1 MQEEQTVVD
10 IDVADG
16 RARLA
21 ISRHVGQFIIRTES
35 LAVGR
40 SPDTAGDV
48 ILLAHDIVPNPVDG
62 MDVSRIAREG
72 CHIGHPGIHVSGPH
86 GMPYGFVLL
95 HHGLVRLAV
104 SVAPRSMA
112 ALVKEELRL
121 VQVLAVARHDIEFGQ
136 GHFGYLMAGHTY
148 QLPLLR
154 TDFTAHAVGITD
166 GYVKEIT
173 FARGLVMSD
182 GTFHHV
188 AEVIKLVAQVL
199 YFFPTLAAR
208 PFVRMLG
215 IHRAARVQIAVRLL
229 RCRHNGQHA
238 VDIRHQF
245 LVRISLQQIACAF
258 YRFIYIRII
267 KRIPSD
273 LVTFARMGSFDK
285 VFIPAGLFT
294 FTEGQRDG
302 NLTARLQALPP
313 KGIRHLDGRER
324 YGRKRITV
332 AHVLRLHVPCH
343 GEHTNGSQQSFLHGE
358 LR

>member
-1 MQEEQTVVD
+1 MQEKQTVVNV
-10 IDVADG
+10 DVADG

-86 GMPYGFVLL
+86 GMPHGLILL

-104 SVAPRSMA
+104 SVAPRSVA
-112 ALVKEELRL
+112 ALVEEELRL
-121 VQVLAVARHDIEFGQ
+121 VQILLVARHDIEFGQ
-136 GHFGYLMAGHTY
+136 GHFGYLMAGHKNL
-148 QLPLLR
+148 LPFPR
-154 TDFTAHAVGITD
+154 ADFTTHAVGITD
-166 GYVKEIT
+166 GNIQKVP
-173 FARGLVMSD
+173 FSRGLVMRD
-182 GTFHHV
+182 GTLHHV

-199 YFFPTLAAR
+199 HFFPTSASR
-208 PFVRMLG
+208 PVMRTLG

-238 VDIRHQF
+238 VDIRLQL
-245 LVRISLQQIACAF
+245 LVRIGLQQVACAF
-258 YRFIYIRII
+258 YRLVHVRIVER
-267 KRIPSD
+267 KTFH
-273 LVTFARMGSFDK
+273 LVIFARMGRLDK
-285 VFIPAGLFT
+285 VFISAALFT

-302 NLTARLQALPP
+302 NLTACLQALPP

-324 YGRKRITV
+324 YGRIRITV
-332 AHVLRLHVPCH
+332 GRILRLHASTQGRH
-343 GEHTNGSQQSFLHGE
+343 ENSSQQFFLHG
-358 LR
+358 R

>member
-1 MQEEQTVVD
+1 
-10 IDVADG
+10 
-16 RARLA
+16 
-21 ISRHVGQFIIRTES
+21 
-35 LAVGR
+35 
-40 SPDTAGDV
+40 
-48 ILLAHDIVPNPVDG
+48 
-62 MDVSRIAREG
+62 
-72 CHIGHPGIHVSGPH
+72 
-86 GMPYGFVLL
+86 MPYGFVLL

-154 TDFTAHAVGITD
+154 TDFTTHAVGITD
-166 GYVKEIT
+166 GNIQKVP
-173 FARGLVMSD
+173 FSRGLVMRN
-182 GTFHHV
+182 GTLHHV
-188 AEVIKLVAQVL
+188 TEVIKLVAQVL

-215 IHRAARVQIAVRLL
+215 IHRAARVQVAIRLL
-229 RCRHNGQHA
+229 RCRHNDQHA
-238 VDIRHQF
+238 VDIRFQF
-245 LVRISLQQIACAF
+245 LVRIGLQQIACAF
-258 YRFIYIRII
+258 YRLVHVRIVER
-267 KRIPSD
+267 KTFH
-273 LVTFARMGSFDK
+273 LVIFAWMSRFDK
-285 VFIPAGLFT
+285 VFIPAGLFA
-294 FTEGQRDG
+294 FTEGQRNR
-302 NLTARLQALPP
+302 NLTTRLQALSP

-324 YGRKRITV
+324 YGRIRITV